1 MSKVLHPNKSEFEAI
16 VKEGGVVFV
25 DFYADWC
32 GPCKMLGPDIEK
44 LADAYDGKAK
54 VVKVNVDK
62 EQGLAMDFNVS
73 SIPALFVIKDG
84 NIVDKAAGF
93 RPFPALSQMIDS
105 NL

>member
-1 MSKVLHPNKSEFEAI
+1 MSKVLHPNKNEFENI

-32 GPCKMLGPDIEK
+32 GPCKMLGPEIEK

-54 VVKVNVDK
+54 VIKVNVDK
-62 EQGLAMDFNVS
+62 EQALAMDFQVS
-73 SIPALFVIKDG
+73 SIPALFVIKNG
-84 NIVDKAAGF
+84 SVVAKAAGYS
-93 RPFPALSQMIDS
+93 PFPALAKMIDQ

>member
-1 MSKVLHPNKSEFEAI
+1 MSKVLHPNKSEFETI

-32 GPCKMLGPDIEK
+32 GPCKMLAPDIEK

-62 EQGLAMDFNVS
+62 EQALAMDFNVT
-73 SIPALFVIKDG
+73 SIPALFVIKNG
-84 NIVDKAAGF
+84 TIVDKAAGF
-93 RPFPALSQMIDS
+93 RPFPALSQMIDN

>member
-54 VVKVNVDK
+54 VVKINVDK
-62 EQGLAMDFNVS
+62 EQSLAMDFSVS

-84 NIVDKAAGF
+84 TIVDKAAGF

>member
-1 MSKVLHPNKSEFEAI
+1 MSKVLHPNKNEFEAI

-32 GPCKMLGPDIEK
+32 GPCKMLAPDIEK
-44 LADAYDGKAK
+44 LANAYDGKAK